1 MRFLSVFFL
10 ITLCGCKAASTSSHE
25 QVALKKIAE
34 AEIGPDAIIEK
45 NHTATFALAY
55 QAKDRTVEYLVVR
68 IADLKIVVKEKI
80 QGSVTWDGEMKIKVT
95 QTPGMVKVDAKPAD
109 NVRVIDLNNY
119 AIQKK

>member
-10 ITLCGCKAASTSSHE
+10 ITLYCCKAASTTSHQ
-25 QVALKKIAE
+25 QVTLKEIAE
-34 AEIGPDAIIEK
+34 AEIGTQATIEK
-45 NHTATFALAY
+45 NHAATFALAY

-80 QGSVTWDGEMKIKVT
+80 QGSVTWDGDMKIKVT
-95 QTPGMVKVDAKPAD
+95 QTPGMVKVDAKPED
-109 NVRVIDLNNY
+109 HVRIIDLNNY